1 MRLLWFAAVLSLA
14 SPARAEDDR
23 LFRGTTLLGGSYYQG
38 GFAYGSGGLI
48 HHPGVAPVSLT
59 GLRFQERH
67 GAVSY
72 GIVAILGAMAIVN
85 SAVQSNS
92 TQQVFET
99 KEYVNGREQVT
110 SRTTVTTT
118 TYTVV
123 KTQEQVNEEL
133 RQLEEGLSGGA
144 WLDLT
149 VYSSA
154 HLGLQRGT
162 PGGGGFDAA
171 IGLDAVLGY
180 LGSDP
185 IVLDLG
191 FQFASISSPA
201 PAGLDTKEFTY
212 ASVGAIGRLYV
223 PVTRFFTITAE
234 FILNF
239 LSLEYLIDGFA
250 ALEAQGRNVTSP
262 IKLGVQTSLTDY
274 VYLRAQGTLGG
285 LGFTDGKLGFQL
297 EAGVRL

>member
-1 MRLLWFAAVLSLA
+1 MRLFWFAALLTFA
-14 SPARAEDDR
+14 APARAQDDR
-23 LFRGTTLLGGSYYQG
+23 LFRGTTLLGGTYYQG

-48 HHPGVAPVSLT
+48 HRPGHAPVSLT

-67 GAVSY
+67 GVVSY
-72 GIVAILGAMAIVN
+72 GITAILGAMAIVS
-85 SAVQSNS
+85 SAVESNS
-92 TQQVFET
+92 TREVFET

-133 RQLEEGLSGGA
+133 RQLEEGLSGGT

-149 VYSSA
+149 VYSAA
-154 HLGLQRGT
+154 HLGLQRGS
-162 PGGGGFDAA
+162 PGGGGFDASL
-171 IGLDAVLGY
+171 GLDAVLGY

-185 IVLDLG
+185 IVLDVG
-191 FQFASISSPA
+191 VQFASISSPA
-201 PAGLDTKEFTY
+201 PAGLDTKELTY

-223 PVTRFFTITAE
+223 PVTRFFTVTAE

-239 LSLEYLIDGFA
+239 LSLEYLLDGFA

-262 IKLGVQTSLTDY
+262 IKLGVQTALTDY